1 MPESNDI
8 LKPKYMIKNFTKHP
22 FFKSTSDKLFIK
34 MLKNGRKT
42 QTYLQRI
49 FAAEYFD
56 YLLHKK
62 LKYLKSNPKKCLN
75 DIVKIVNKYKINDKK
90 YLQKTVNLQKI
101 AQRNIIKI
109 FKNMNKDI
117 GKCANLSQNDKNLK
131 AIFKSVSDTFFNVEI
146 GLPQYH
152 FYTGMI
158 GFSYDFGMKYKIK
171 ARINDVYL
179 LHIIVNH
186 DSQIKTNSRAQLF
199 YDLMEKCI
207 ISKGVDLSKYDID
220 TLIMQNTSDISNS
233 PLFST
238 SIPMSISFPKVDGTY
253 DNDKY
258 ILTEGNGRLAALK
271 SACDRLKRKYHDFQ
285 PPLMKIKNSQIKSKI
300 GVQNQYF
307 LIVLLW
313 SILFPNFELSGY
325 KNQTNYGIYK
335 PSKKNL
341 KVLKKY
347 PFMYG
352 YIR

>member
-1 MPESNDI
+1 MYKSIDI
-8 LKPKYMIKNFTKHP
+8 LQPKYMMKNFTKHI

-34 MLKNGRKT
+34 MLKNGRKK

-62 LKYLKSNPKKCLN
+62 LKYLSKNQKQCLN
-75 DIVKIVNKYKINDKK
+75 NIIKIVNKYKINDKK

-109 FKNMNKDI
+109 FKNMHKDI
-117 GKCANLSQNDKNLK
+117 DKCTTLTENDKNLK
-131 AIFKSVSDTFFNVEI
+131 AIFKSISDTFFNVEI

-152 FYTGMI
+152 YYTGLM
-158 GFSYDFGMKYKIK
+158 GFSYDFGVKHNIK
-171 ARINDVYL
+171 ARINNIYL
-179 LHIIVNH
+179 LHIIDNH
-186 DSQIKTNSRAQLF
+186 DSQIKTNNRAHLF

-207 ISKGVDLSKYDID
+207 ISKGADLSKYDID

-238 SIPMSISFPKVDGTY
+238 STPMSISFPRADGSY
-253 DNDKY
+253 HNDKY

-300 GVQNQYF
+300 GVQNQYY
-307 LIVLLW
+307 LLVLLW
-313 SILFPNFELSGY
+313 SILFPKFELSGY

-335 PSKKNL
+335 PTKKNL
-341 KVLKKY
+341 KLLKKY

>member
-1 MPESNDI
+1 MYRSNDV
-8 LKPKYMIKNFTKHP
+8 LKPKYMIKNFTKHI

-34 MLKNGRKT
+34 MLKNGKKT

-56 YLLHKK
+56 YLLHEK
-62 LKYLKSNPKKCLN
+62 LKYLKNNPKQCLN

-109 FKNMNKDI
+109 FKNMHKDI

-131 AIFKSVSDTFFNVEI
+131 AIFKSISDTFFNVEI

-158 GFSYDFGMKYKIK
+158 GFSYDFGIKYNIK
-171 ARINDVYL
+171 AEISNIYL
-179 LHIIVNH
+179 LHIIDNH
-186 DSQIKTNSRAQLF
+186 DSQIKTNNRAQLF

-207 ISKGVDLSKYDID
+207 ASKGVDLSKYDID
-220 TLIMQNTSDISNS
+220 TLIIQNTSDISNS

-238 SIPMSISFPKVDGTY
+238 SVPMSISFPKADGTY

-271 SACDRLKRKYHDFQ
+271 LACDRLKRKYHDFQ
-285 PPLMKIKNSQIKSKI
+285 PPLMKLKTSRIKSKI

-307 LIVLLW
+307 LLVLLW
-313 SILFPNFELSGY
+313 SILFPKFELFGY

-335 PSKKNL
+335 PTKKNQKLL
-341 KVLKKY
+341 KQY

-352 YIR
+352 YVR